1 MTIKEAIHKMEF
13 MKMGY
18 QKLLEQK
25 VKNGT
30 VLRDDIE
37 GYWEANTPLTEIY
50 QAHIDACGMAIIALK
65 KLEETGA

>member
-1 MTIKEAIHKMEF
+1 MTVKDAIHKMEF
-13 MKMGY
+13 MKRGY

-25 VKNGT
+25 VKDGA
-30 VLRDDIE
+30 VLGDDIE

-50 QAHIDACGMAIIALK
+50 QAHIDACDMAIIALK

>member
-1 MTIKEAIHKMEF
+1 MTVKEAIHKMEF
-13 MKMGY
+13 MKRGY

-30 VLRDDIE
+30 VLGDGIE

-50 QAHIDACGMAIIALK
+50 QACIDACEQAIIALK
-65 KLEETGA
+65 KLEARGA